1 MMWSSDSMVHSILL
15 KEIVYKL
22 QTDKL
27 KLEVL
32 DLRTMEI
39 PKSYGTRGRTSMKMR
54 LQETPVKILYQD

>member
-1 MMWSSDSMVHSILL
+1 MTHSILL

-39 PKSYGTRGRTSMKMR
+39 PNSYGTRGRTSMMMK
-54 LQETPVKILYQD
+54 LQETSVKVLYQD